1 MDNINFN
8 QKDFPQYKTLVD
20 EYWSSDV
27 AWDRSTYVS
36 YNINGRVW
44 WKHGQRPSV
53 TYFAKIYK
61 VHIYDRF
68 DTTRQYVMQIGM
80 ARQSTKELQ
89 VSKQKGIEI
98 AAEHAVTH
106 PIAVMYFEQK
116 PMRKDF
122 LKIVNVFRGL
132 SNDHRLVMTREELE
146 TEKSMNDA
154 YNDFLNDFED
164 EKKNRDCCNER
175 KCENYIKN
183 PLTEDEQKKE
193 SNVTLTKYKPMDF
206 MECWRK
212 DCRSNAKASD
222 AKSSEAKLKKDE
234 TITDGGCDNR
244 TEKKKVKVTTSK
256 IDDELAADIADVLNT
271 FSSILGLDIPP
282 HTKEDVEDVELTP
295 EDMKNIEI
303 LKKLN
308 LKKLFHM

>member
-1 MDNINFN
+1 MDSIKFN
-8 QKDFPQYKTLVD
+8 SKDFPQYKTLVD

-61 VHIYDRF
+61 VHIYDKF

-98 AAEHAVTH
+98 AAEHAVTD

-132 SNDHRLVMTREELE
+132 SNDHRLVMTREEL
-146 TEKSMNDA
+146 DA
-154 YNDFLNDFED
+154 ENAINDFLEEMDNYKDHD
-164 EKKNRDCCNER
+164 SCNSQ
-175 KCENYIKN
+175 KCEN
-183 PLTEDEQKKE
+183 PLTPDEEKKE
-193 SNVTLTKYKPMDF
+193 SNVTSTKYQPMDF
-206 MECWRK
+206 MDQWRK
-212 DCRSNAKASD
+212 DCRSNDKASE
-222 AKSSEAKLKKDE
+222 AKSSEPKPKKDE
-234 TITDGGCDNR
+234 TITDSSCDSKEN
-244 TEKKKVKVTTSK
+244 KKVKVTTSK
-256 IDDELAADIADVLNT
+256 IDDELAPDIADAINA
-271 FSSILGLDIPP
+271 FSSIFGLDIPT

-295 EDMKNIEI
+295 KDLKNIEI
-303 LKKLN
+303 LKKL
-308 LKKLFHM
+308 FHV

>member
-1 MDNINFN
+1 MDSIKFN
-8 QKDFPQYKTLVD
+8 SKDFPQYKTLVD

-27 AWDRSTYVS
+27 AWDRNTYVS

-61 VHIYDRF
+61 VHIYDKF

-98 AAEHAVTH
+98 AAEHAVTE

-122 LKIVNVFRGL
+122 LRIVNVFRDL
-132 SNDHRLVMTREELE
+132 SNNHRVVMTREELDAE
-146 TEKSMNDA
+146 NAINDA
-154 YNDFLNDFED
+154 YNDFLEEMDNYKDHD
-164 EKKNRDCCNER
+164 SCNSQ
-175 KCENYIKN
+175 KCEN

-193 SNVTLTKYKPMDF
+193 SNVTSTKYQP

-212 DCRSNAKASD
+212 DCRSNDKPSES
-222 AKSSEAKLKKDE
+222 KSKKDE
-234 TITDGGCDNR
+234 TTTDGGCDSKEN
-244 TEKKKVKVTTSK
+244 KKVKVTTSK
-256 IDDELAADIADVLNT
+256 IDDDLAAGIANAINT
-271 FSSILGLDIPP
+271 FSSIFGLDIPTR
-282 HTKEDVEDVELTP
+282 TKEDVEDVDLTP

-303 LKKLN
+303 LKKL
-308 LKKLFHM
+308 FHM